1 MLVLGANGQL
11 GKALRK
17 VFPEA
22 TFYGRE
28 ECDLSVPE
36 QIYSLPISS
45 VDIVI
50 NAAAYTAVDAAETPE
65 GKVLAEA
72 INARAVELL
81 AQETSKHDVTLVQVS
96 TDYVFDGSK
105 NVPYLE
111 TDEFNPLS
119 VYAQTKAAGDLA
131 MITVPKHYVVRTS
144 WVIGEG
150 NNFVRTMASL
160 AERGIA
166 PSVVNDQIGR
176 LTFTQDLAEGIK
188 HLLAVD
194 APYGTYNL
202 TNEGPQSS
210 WADIAAKVF
219 ELTGH
224 DPHEVTG
231 ISTAEYFAGKL
242 GIAPRPKWS
251 MLDLSKIEAT
261 GFTPENWEARLT
273 EYLA

>member
-11 GKALRK
+11 GKALKK

-22 TFYGRE
+22 TFFGRE
-28 ECDLSVPE
+28 ECDLSDPE
-36 QIYSLPISS
+36 QIHTLPFTS
-45 VDIVI
+45 VDVII
-50 NAAAYTAVDAAETPE
+50 NAAAYTAVDAAETAE

-72 INARAVELL
+72 INARAVALL

-105 NVPYLE
+105 KDPYLE

-131 MITVPKHYVVRTS
+131 VNVVPKHYVVRTS

-160 AERGIA
+160 GERGIA

-176 LTFTQDLAEGIK
+176 LTFTKDLSEGIK
-188 HLLAVD
+188 HLLSIK

-210 WADIAAKVF
+210 WVDIAAKVF
-219 ELTGH
+219 EHTGH
-224 DPHEVTG
+224 DPGNVTG
-231 ISTAEYFAGKL
+231 VTTAEYFAGKE
-242 GIAPRPKWS
+242 GIAPRPLWS
-251 MLDLSKIEAT
+251 MLDLTKIEAT
-261 GFTPENWEARLT
+261 GFTPENWETRLA

>member
-11 GKALRK
+11 GKALKK

-22 TFYGRE
+22 TFFGRE
-28 ECDLSVPE
+28 ECDLSDPE
-36 QIYSLPISS
+36 QIHTLPFTS
-45 VDIVI
+45 VDVII
-50 NAAAYTAVDAAETPE
+50 NAAAYTAVDAAETAE

-81 AQETSKHDVTLVQVS
+81 AQESSKQDVTLVHVS

-105 NVPYLE
+105 KDPYLE

-119 VYAQTKAAGDLA
+119 VYAQTKAAGDFAVNAVLR
-131 MITVPKHYVVRTS
+131 HYIVRTS

-160 AERGIA
+160 ADRGIA

-176 LTFTQDLAEGIK
+176 LTFTKDLAQGIK
-188 HLLAVD
+188 HLLTVQ
-194 APYGTYNL
+194 APFGTYNL
-202 TNEGPQSS
+202 TNEGPKST

-224 DPHEVTG
+224 EPDNVTG
-231 ISTAEYFAGKL
+231 VTTAEYFDGKE
-242 GIAPRPKWS
+242 GIAPRPLWS

-261 GFTPENWEARLT
+261 GFTPENWETRLA